1 MSTPGP
7 NDTSDAAAGAP
18 APVPASSVGASAQ
31 TTKARKTGIR
41 RWITPALAV
50 VAAIAVGLVGGVLI
64 GKNTASSARA
74 GGPNGAA
81 GAFAGV
87 NGGGAAGGFTSGT
100 IVSVKDGKLV
110 IKTSDGTEKT
120 VTTGDSTTVT
130 ATSDADLSDL
140 KKGDTVR
147 VVGSTGD
154 DGSVTATSISEGDTG
169 FGGGAPGS
177 APSTAPSN

>member
-1 MSTPGP
+1 
-7 NDTSDAAAGAP
+7 
-18 APVPASSVGASAQ
+18 VGASAQ
-31 TTKARKTGIR
+31 ATKAKKTGIR

-64 GKNTASSARA
+64 GKNTANSARA

-81 GAFAGV
+81 GAFAGA
-87 NGGGAAGGFTSGT
+87 NGTAGGAAGGGFTSGT

-169 FGGGAPGS
+169 FGGGGAPGGAPTS
-177 APSTAPSN
+177 APSN